1 MDITNVLKDHGI
13 GIGGVN
19 EFKEFKLLRSIS
31 IPDRG
36 YFSNDG
42 DFDDNINLTFKID
55 TSAKKTLLMKMNVLT
70 DTDYTQVNS
79 LSNLR
84 LYSRPRFSK
93 KYFFALIFDYESIKN
108 GYLYV
113 FTKDGTR
120 ILKQISLGDIYN
132 YNLQRVLE
140 DPITGEIA
148 VIFRW
153 SGLTF
158 ITIFDQNLN
167 IIKQQYTAISDGPIV
182 GQGSFF
188 YNGYIYSSNKNNE
201 IIKYDY
207 KTDKNVKSFRP
218 NVYHFAM
225 ISNPS
230 SNNIYSTGDN
240 KIYDLDFN
248 EINKANGY
256 YNFSGTGSM
265 GLVESLPILD
275 GTGILTQEY
284 GFGFEY
290 KLDKNELKARILMET
305 DLLSSTG
312 WFFTNRDTKTL
323 LYMTNYTMY
332 VYVR

>member
-1 MDITNVLKDHGI
+1 MNITNVLKDHGI
-13 GIGGVN
+13 GIGGVD

-42 DFDDNINLTFKID
+42 DFDDNINLTFTLD
-55 TSAKKTLLMKMNVLT
+55 YDGRKTLLKKMNVLT

-93 KYFFALIFDYESIKN
+93 KYLFALIYDYESIKN

-153 SGLTF
+153 SNMIF

-167 IIKQQYTAISDGPIV
+167 IIKQKYTAISDGPIV
-182 GQGSFF
+182 ERGSFF
-188 YNGYIYSSNKNNE
+188 YNGYIYSSNKDNK

-207 KTDKNVKSFRP
+207 KTNTNVKAFIPKILTSI
-218 NVYHFAM
+218 M
-225 ISNPS
+225 ILNPF
-230 SNNIYSTGDN
+230 SNNIYVAGDN

-256 YNFSGTGSM
+256 YDFSSPGNM
-265 GLVESLPILD
+265 GLVDSLPILN
-275 GTGILTQEY
+275 GSGLLTQQY

-290 KLDKNELKARILMET
+290 KLKNNKLKSRILSEVDKT
-305 DLLSSTG
+305 YDYS
-312 WFFTNRDTKTL
+312 WHFTTRDTKTL
-323 LYMTNYTMY
+323 LYVTNSIMY